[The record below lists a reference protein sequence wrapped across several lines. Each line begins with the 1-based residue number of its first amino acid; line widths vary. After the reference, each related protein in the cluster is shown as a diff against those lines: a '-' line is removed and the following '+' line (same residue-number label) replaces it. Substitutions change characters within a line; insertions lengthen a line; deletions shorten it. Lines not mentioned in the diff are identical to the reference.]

1 MSGSVDRIELSDLV
15 IRYGDAVAVN
25 GVSFNV
31 GRGEH
36 VTLLGPSGCGKTTT
50 LRAIA
55 GLEQPSTGSIR
66 IDGQAMYD
74 AAERRNVPTEQRGVS
89 MVFQSYA
96 VWPHMTVLDNVAYGL
111 RVRKQSRAEI
121 RANVERA
128 LDLVQMRH
136 LAERPASKLSGGQQQ
151 RVALARAIAFSPTVV
166 LFDEPLSNLDAKL
179 RAEMRVELREL
190 QRRLD
195 ITSVYV
201 THDQEEALAI
211 SDRVI
216 VMNVG
221 VIEQIGTP
229 EQIYNQPKKPVRRR
243 FRRLGKPHKG
253 RVREPRAAAG
263 VLEFVTEGG
272 HVLQATAPH
281 AMRGNETEVAVR
293 TAYIEIGEAGRR
305 QSDPRHR
312 APAHV
317 PRRLRA
323 VRHRLPVGTDDR
335 APSADQPRGR
345 GRGGQPVVLARA
357 LHPARRVSRDTSG
370 IALCRSIYLNWAIGQ
385 RPAAS
390 DRARSSP
397 HTPCGRVRAAAA
409 RALPDRRSRR
419 THLGSTPAGS

>member
-1 MSGSVDRIELSDLV
+1 VSDSVTRIEVKDLKV
-15 IRYGDAVAVN
+15 RYGDAVAVN
-25 GVSFNV
+25 GVSFTV

-50 LRAIA
+50 LRTIA
-55 GLEQPSTGSIR
+55 GLETPSEGSIR

-74 AAERRNVPTEQRGVS
+74 AGEGKNVPTEQRGVS

-96 VWPHMTVLDNVAYGL
+96 VWPHMTVFDNVAYGL
-111 RVRKQSRAEI
+111 RVRKQNKSDIAT
-121 RANVERA
+121 NVERA

-136 LAERPASKLSGGQQQ
+136 LAERGASKLSGGQQQ

-229 EQIYNQPKKPVRRR
+229 EQIYNRPRSR
-243 FRRLGKPHKG
+243 FVADFVGSANLIKGKLTG
-253 RVREPRAAAG
+253 QDRFE
-263 VLEFVTEGG
+263 TEGG
-272 HVLQATAPH
+272 VVLRAIAPH
-281 AMRGNETEVAVR
+281 TPRGDETEVAVR
-293 TAYIEIGEAGRR
+293 TAYIDL
-305 QSDPRHR
+305 QPR
-312 APAHV
+312 PGDNHV
-317 PRRLRA
+317 PGIVRQRMFHGDFVQYIVDCACGKLIVRRPPTNLLDEGAA
-323 VRHRLPVGTDDR
+323 VTVSFSPEHC
-335 APSADQPRGR
+335 
-345 GRGGQPVVLARA
+345 VL
-357 LHPARRVSRDTSG
+357 LEG
-370 IALCRSIYLNWAIGQ
+370 
-385 RPAAS
+385 
-390 DRARSSP
+390 
-397 HTPCGRVRAAAA
+397 
-409 RALPDRRSRR
+409 
-419 THLGSTPAGS
+419 

>member
-1 MSGSVDRIELSDLV
+1 VSTVRIDVADLIV
-15 IRYGDAVAVN
+15 RYGDSVAVN
-25 GVSFNV
+25 GVSFTV

-36 VTLLGPSGCGKTTT
+36 LTLLGPSGCGKTTT

-55 GLEQPSTGSIR
+55 GLEQPSGGSIR
-66 IDGQAMYD
+66 IDGQTMYS

-96 VWPHMTVLDNVAYGL
+96 VWPHMTVFDNVAYGL
-111 RVRKQSRAEI
+111 RVRKQNAADLKAS
-121 RANVERA
+121 VERA

-136 LAERPASKLSGGQQQ
+136 LAERGASKLSGGQQQ

-229 EQIYNQPKKPVRRR
+229 EDIYNRPRTR
-243 FRRLGKPHKG
+243 FVADFVGSANLLKG
-253 RVREPRAAAG
+253 RRAGADTFEAEGGTILRVAAG
-263 VLEFVTEGG
+263 GAEAG
-272 HVLQATAPH
+272 
-281 AMRGNETEVAVR
+281 TEVAVR
-293 TAYIEIGEAGRR
+293 TAYIDLVPHPGDNQLPGTVRQRMFHGDFVQYIVECAAGRLI
-305 QSDPRHR
+305 
-312 APAHV
+312 V
-317 PRRLRA
+317 RRPPVNLLDEGTPVTVSFSPEHTVLLR
-323 VRHRLPVGTDDR
+323 G
-335 APSADQPRGR
+335 
-345 GRGGQPVVLARA
+345 
-357 LHPARRVSRDTSG
+357 
-370 IALCRSIYLNWAIGQ
+370 
-385 RPAAS
+385 
-390 DRARSSP
+390 
-397 HTPCGRVRAAAA
+397 
-409 RALPDRRSRR
+409 
-419 THLGSTPAGS
+419 